1 MSAIKFLE
9 PLDNPPVP
17 TTFDL
22 DGAREKIFF
31 YLKNVNKMYEQAEAL
46 VVNSEATNVDATSL
60 GTTAMALYNKIR
72 EVKTTKIPNY
82 LEAKEFVTKVN
93 DFEKMLTEKL
103 YTTSKD
109 KRTVVSI
116 MKAKISQYAAV
127 LESERR
133 KQEELAKK
141 AQEKLQQDLNEQAK
155 GAGTVAP
162 QVQPVII
169 PKRETT
175 VRTETGSAHA
185 VHKWT
190 CKIEDIELVP
200 VELLRRA
207 MKIEM
212 ASKEGPKA
220 LKSVIGEEIKKG
232 VRDPGIPGVHIFEDI
247 STTFRK

>member
-9 PLDNPPVP
+9 PLENPPVP

-60 GTTAMALYNKIR
+60 GTAAMALYNKIR

-82 LEAKEFVTKVN
+82 LEAKEFVVKVD

-103 YTTSKD
+103 YVMSKN

-133 KQEELAKK
+133 KQE
-141 AQEKLQQDLNEQAK
+141 
-155 GAGTVAP
+155 
-162 QVQPVII
+162 
-169 PKRETT
+169 
-175 VRTETGSAHA
+175 
-185 VHKWT
+185 
-190 CKIEDIELVP
+190 
-200 VELLRRA
+200 
-207 MKIEM
+207 
-212 ASKEGPKA
+212 
-220 LKSVIGEEIKKG
+220 
-232 VRDPGIPGVHIFEDI
+232 
-247 STTFRK
+247 

>member
-1 MSAIKFLE
+1 MIKFLE
-9 PLDNPPVP
+9 PLDNPP
-17 TTFDL
+17 TLATFDL
-22 DGAREKIFF
+22 EGAKERIFF
-31 YLKNVNKMYEQAEAL
+31 YLGNVNKMYEQAEAL
-46 VVNSEATNVDATSL
+46 VVNSEATNVDATAL

-72 EVKTTKIPNY
+72 ETKIKIPNY
-82 LEAKEFVTKVN
+82 LEAKEFVGKVD

-116 MKAKISQYAAV
+116 TKAKISQYAAV

-141 AQEKLQQDLNEQAK
+141 AQEKLQQELNEQAK
-155 GAGTVAP
+155 KTGTVAP

-169 PKRETT
+169 PKKETT

-190 CKIEDIELVP
+190 CKIEDIDLVP

-220 LKSVIGEEIKKG
+220 LKAVIQEEIKKG
-232 VRDPGIPGVHIFEDI
+232 VRDPGIPGVHIYEDI
-247 STTFRK
+247 TTSFRT